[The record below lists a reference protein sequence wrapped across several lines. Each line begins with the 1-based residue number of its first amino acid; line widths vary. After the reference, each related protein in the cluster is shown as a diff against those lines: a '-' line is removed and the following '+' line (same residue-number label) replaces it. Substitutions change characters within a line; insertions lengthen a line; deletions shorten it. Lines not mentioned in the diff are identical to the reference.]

1 MSLVVSHNLIN
12 SFQQV
17 AQVQYQALV
26 LLISYNFF
34 TVKPKILTTC
44 FYTMHVVLVFVRN
57 FSLNFSKLYNIR
69 NLR

>member
-26 LLISYNFF
+26 LLISHNFF
-34 TVKPKILTTC
+34 TVKQKVLKAC
-44 FYTMHVVLVFVRN
+44 FYTMHVLFVFVRI
-57 FSLNFSKLYNIR
+57 FF
-69 NLR
+69 